1 MYYTTGFSRREIQDL
16 CTLITQAYA
25 LVPAHERRDW
35 PPILGLGS
43 SVVITLTYLRRNR
56 VQWELAETYGVS
68 QSTISRAITVITP
81 LLSRALARY
90 VTTAEDLKPR
100 CQYVVDGTLLP
111 CWSWAD
117 RPGLRSGKHKTTG
130 VNVQVVGT
138 LDGELIWISDP
149 IDGARHDVFC
159 LDESGVLDTL
169 DTLDPG
175 DWTGD
180 KGYVGRGMLTPF
192 KKTGGE
198 GLLNWQKEFNTA
210 INKLRAVIERLIAN
224 FKTWRILH
232 TDYRRP
238 FDTFHTTI
246 SAVVGLHFYSLA

>member
-1 MYYTTGFSRREIQDL
+1 MYYTTGFSRAEIQDL
-16 CTLITQAYA
+16 CA
-25 LVPAHERRDW
+25 LVAEVQSSTLSAERREW
-35 PPILGLGS
+35 PPILGLGG
-43 SVVITLTYLRRNR
+43 SVVVTLTYLRRNR
-56 VQWELAETYGVS
+56 VQCELAETYGVS
-68 QSTISRAITVITP
+68 QSTISRAIAVITP
-81 LLSRALARY
+81 LLSRALAGY
-90 VTTAEDLKPR
+90 VATAEDLKPH

-138 LDGELIWISDP
+138 LDGELVWISDP
-149 IDGARHDVFC
+149 VDGARHDVFC

-169 DTLDPG
+169 DPG

-180 KGYVGRGMLTPF
+180 KGYVGRGIITPF
-192 KKTGGE
+192 KKTSGE
-198 GLLNWQKEFNTA
+198 GLLGWEKGFNTA

-224 FKTWRILH
+224 LKTWRILH

-238 FDTFHTTI
+238 FDTFSTTI
-246 SAVVGLHFYSLA
+246 SAVIGLHFYSLA